1 VHGER
6 IVSATVTDHIES
18 AAAHPELF
26 WKEENHQ
33 SLCDD
38 CNKRKAIEL
47 EGGLGRGG

>member
-1 VHGER
+1 MA
-6 IVSATVTDHIES
+6 ATLTDHIED
-18 AAAHPELF
+18 AATHPELF
-26 WKEENHQ
+26 WETSNHQ